1 MMEVR
6 DVTQKFFQLPHE
18 EKLKIKMTPQSDYR
32 GYQRVGENVTKGKPN
47 MHEAIHCYMPI
58 EPGRYGNH
66 AKPMEESN
74 LWPDYPSN
82 FDTLLENYIS
92 LLQNLSRKIMRG
104 IALALGAQLDAFE
117 GGTTGDAFWVLRLIG
132 YPFSAGIP
140 PRIDIGCGA
149 HTDYAFLTLVNQD
162 GDICALEVR
171 NQSGEWI

>member
-1 MMEVR
+1 MSYYSDILHPQRTQQTGCPLLTERPWDESLMMEVR
-6 DVTQKFFQLPHE
+6 DVTQKFFQLAHE

-47 MHEAIHCYMPI
+47 MHEAIQCYMPI

-140 PRIDIGCGA
+140 PRIDIG
-149 HTDYAFLTLVNQD
+149 
-162 GDICALEVR
+162 
-171 NQSGEWI
+171 